1 MRFTA
6 FEKRVR
12 ALEQVVS
19 AAGKQ
24 CVCRH
29 GRQTAYH
36 NAEELKAMM
45 DIGCPVHG
53 FRDLGDLRW
62 QPSGLP
68 LQSEDRILCTCPP
81 SPVREF
87 LQGGRGAL
95 TGIEHEEEERRWG
108 RECSPDSDEEFRCNQ
123 VRAESL
129 LNEYYNRKRWRN

>member
-1 MRFTA
+1 MRFAA

-12 ALEQVVS
+12 ALEQALS

-24 CVCRH
+24 CVCRK
-29 GRQTAYH
+29 GRQTCYH

-45 DIGCPVHG
+45 DIPCHLHG

-62 QPSGLP
+62 VPSGLP
-68 LQSEDRILCTCPP
+68 LRSEDRIICSCPP

-87 LQGGRGAL
+87 LQGERGPL

-108 RECSPDSDEEFRCNQ
+108 RECSPDSDEEFRCDQ
-123 VRAESL
+123 ARAESL
-129 LNEYYNRKRWRN
+129 LNEYNKRKRRRN